1 MPHHKPSTSHLELTS
16 SRPSNSVRTT
26 MSGELYFVT
35 GLCVVVC
42 GFFAFMA
49 YDIKYRVQP
58 KRSKELF
65 MLNPRRSGSK

>member
-1 MPHHKPSTSHLELTS
+1 
-16 SRPSNSVRTT
+16 